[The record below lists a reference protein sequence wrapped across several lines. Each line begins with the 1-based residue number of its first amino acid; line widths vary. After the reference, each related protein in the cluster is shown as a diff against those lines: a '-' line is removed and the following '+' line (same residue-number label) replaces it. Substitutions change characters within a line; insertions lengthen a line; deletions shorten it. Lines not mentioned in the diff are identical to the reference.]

1 MTEQDLERF
10 AKSLASSLPSPAEA
24 ERLAADALVAKEEAR
39 RVIEEAQ
46 RALDH
51 RVEAAWAAASVVD
64 LVEQLPLICKA
75 LSTPTGRLALNAVS
89 RVHNFRPP
97 KEEAVA
103 ASRRG
108 WKTRRENMPEVYDDT
123 EQGQLVGRAYR
134 ALLARFRAQGGAP

>member
-24 ERLAADALVAKEEAR
+24 KRLAADALVAKEEAR
-39 RVIEEAQ
+39 RVLEEAQ
-46 RALDH
+46 RALD
-51 RVEAAWAAASVVD
+51 RKVEAAWAAAGTAH
-64 LVEQLPLICKA
+64 LVEQMPLIRKA

-103 ASRRG
+103 AAKRG
-108 WKTRRENMPEVYDDT
+108 WKTRRESMPEVYDDT
-123 EQGQLVGRAYR
+123 KLGELVGIAYR
-134 ALLARFRAQGGAP
+134 TLLARFDAQGGA

>member
-24 ERLAADALVAKEEAR
+24 ERLAADALVAKEETR
-39 RVIEEAQ
+39 RVLEEAQ
-46 RALDH
+46 RALDR
-51 RVEAAWAAASVVD
+51 RVEAAWEAASTVD
-64 LVEQLPLICKA
+64 LVEQMPLIRKA

-89 RVHNFRPP
+89 RIHNFRPP
-97 KEEAVA
+97 TEEAVA

-134 ALLARFRAQGGAP
+134 ALLARFKAQGGA